1 MRTPLQISYQVLGR
15 NKKFDRMIRGEVNK
29 LQQLYGEFLK
39 CIVLIEKKEI
49 TPTTDCGYTVRIEMG
64 VPPGHL
70 LIVGGGSTN
79 EPPPRSLPEALE
91 NTFAEARRRLHL
103 LMQHIEQ
110 ETNAIVWSVNI
121 DEGYGILRRLDGE
134 EIFFHNNCVVNDDFR
149 YLRPGIGV
157 NCTTVP
163 DNKGLQAF
171 SVLVTDKSC
180 LATE

>member
-1 MRTPLQISYQVLGR
+1 MRTPLQISYQGLGR
-15 NKKFDRMIRGEVNK
+15 NKKFDQMIRREVDK
-29 LQQLYGEFLK
+29 LEQLYGEFLN
-39 CIVLIEKKEI
+39 CIVLIENEKI
-49 TPTTDCGYTVRIEMG
+49 TPAADCGYRVRIEMG

-70 LIVGGGSTN
+70 LIVGDGSTN
-79 EPPPRSLPEALE
+79 EHPARSLPEALE
-91 NTFAEARRRLHL
+91 NTFAKARRRLHL

-110 ETNAIVWSVNI
+110 ETNAIVWSVNV

-134 EIFFHNNCVVNDDFR
+134 EIFFHNNCVVNDNFR

-157 NCTTVP
+157 NCTTIP

-180 LATE
+180 LSTE